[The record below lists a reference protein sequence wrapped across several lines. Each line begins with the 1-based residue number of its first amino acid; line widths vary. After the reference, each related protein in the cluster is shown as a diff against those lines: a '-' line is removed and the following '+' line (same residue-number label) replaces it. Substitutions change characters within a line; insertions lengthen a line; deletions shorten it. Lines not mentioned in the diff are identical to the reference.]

1 MRKIKQASKQKLN
14 RLYEKYKIWLH
25 AMSKS
30 ELTGT
35 EIALA
40 HIKIVELKKC
50 FRLLYKKIN
59 GNFDISN
66 IYIVYLQHLWTH
78 TKCRNVKAKIH
89 LCSSRR

>member
-1 MRKIKQASKQKLN
+1 MKGLKKRPDSYIQWPLCVPSNVTVDFMRKIKQASKQKLN

-40 HIKIVELKKC
+40 HIKNVELKNALDC
-50 FRLLYKKIN
+50 F
-59 GNFDISN
+59 
-66 IYIVYLQHLWTH
+66 
-78 TKCRNVKAKIH
+78 TKR
-89 LCSSRR
+89 

>member
-40 HIKIVELKKC
+40 HIKNVELKNALDC
-50 FRLLYKKIN
+50 F
-59 GNFDISN
+59 
-66 IYIVYLQHLWTH
+66 
-78 TKCRNVKAKIH
+78 TKR
-89 LCSSRR
+89 

>member
-1 MRKIKQASKQKLN
+1 
-14 RLYEKYKIWLH
+14 
-25 AMSKS
+25 MSKS

-66 IYIVYLQHLWTH
+66 IYIVYLQHL
-78 TKCRNVKAKIH
+78 
-89 LCSSRR
+89 

>member
-1 MRKIKQASKQKLN
+1 MRKIKQASKQNLN

-59 GNFDISN
+59 GNFDILN
-66 IYIVYLQHLWTH
+66 IYSLFAASMYTH
-78 TKCRNVKAKIH
+78 KMPKCE
-89 LCSSRR
+89 S